1 MWRDSSI
8 NTMTIHYQT
17 HTTKNLIW
25 ISDIHLDEV
34 HDDVKRRFLDKL
46 TNARCDAV
54 LLTGDISSSEYLV
67 AHLTE
72 LSHACGS
79 TPCFFVP
86 GNHDYFGSSFAV
98 VDQAIVDL
106 CARHR
111 NLIALG
117 HGEIIKLSR
126 NTALIG
132 HRGWYD
138 GQAGSGAQTKVKSS
152 DRHLIN
158 DFRNLD
164 SGRYFEKLRMLG
176 NESAAYFRRVLPM
189 ALTRYST
196 VLVGT
201 HVPIFT
207 QVLRH
212 GGRYCELAR
221 QPYFSNRAA
230 GNAIVGISRNFSDRQ
245 IVVYAGHSHCFAE
258 FSLSSTLEIRVAG
271 AQRGFPTFQPMIT
284 ID

>member
-1 MWRDSSI
+1 
-8 NTMTIHYQT
+8 MTIHYRT

-34 HDDVKRRFLDKL
+34 HNDVKRRFLDKL

-54 LLTGDISSSEYLV
+54 LLTGDISSSANLV

-72 LSHACGS
+72 ISDACGS

-98 VDQAIVDL
+98 VDQAIADL

-117 HGEIIKLSR
+117 HGEIIELSR

-132 HRGWYD
+132 CRGWYD
-138 GQAGSGAQTKVKSS
+138 GQAGAGSRTKMGSS
-152 DRHLIN
+152 DRYLID

-164 SGRYFEKLRMLG
+164 RARYFEKLRMLG
-176 NESAAYFRRVLPM
+176 LESAAYLRRVLPM
-189 ALTRYST
+189 ALTRYCT

-201 HVPIFT
+201 HIPLFT
-207 QVLRH
+207 QALRH
-212 GGRYCELAR
+212 GGTHCRLDR
-221 QPYFSNRAA
+221 QPFFANRSA
-230 GNAIVGISRNFSDRQ
+230 GNAVMGISRNFTDRK
-245 IVVYAGHSHCFAE
+245 IVVHAGHSHC
-258 FSLSSTLEIRVAG
+258 SIKVQLTSNLEIRVAG
-271 AQRGFPTFQPMIT
+271 AQRGFPAFQEILT
-284 ID
+284 IN

>member
-1 MWRDSSI
+1 MWRASSI
-8 NTMTIHYQT
+8 NTMTIHYRT
-17 HTTKNLIW
+17 HTTRNLIW
-25 ISDIHLDEV
+25 ISDIHLDVV

-46 TNARCDAV
+46 ANARCDAV
-54 LLTGDISSSEYLV
+54 LLTGDISSSGPLV

-72 LSHACGS
+72 ISHACGS

-86 GNHDYFGSSFAV
+86 GNHDYFGSSFAI
-98 VDQAIVDL
+98 VDQAIADL

-117 HGEIIKLSR
+117 HGEIIELSR
-126 NTALIG
+126 NTALVG
-132 HRGWYD
+132 CRGWYD
-138 GQAGSGAQTKVKSS
+138 GQAGAGAQTKVKSS
-152 DRHLIN
+152 DRYLIN

-164 SGRYFEKLRMLG
+164 WARYFEKLRMLG
-176 NESAAYFRRVLPM
+176 NESAAYFRRILPM

-201 HVPIFT
+201 HIPICT

-212 GGRYCELAR
+212 GGTFCELDR
-221 QPYFSNRAA
+221 QPYFSNRSA
-230 GNAIVGISRNFSDRQ
+230 GNAIVGISRNFSGRH

-258 FSLSSTLEIRVAG
+258 FSLSSNLKIRVAG

>member
-1 MWRDSSI
+1 
-8 NTMTIHYQT
+8 MTINYRT

-46 TNARCDAV
+46 ASARCDAV
-54 LLTGDISSSEYLV
+54 LLTGDISSGEHLV

-72 LSHACGS
+72 ISHACGS

-86 GNHDYFGSSFAV
+86 GNHDYFGSSFAI
-98 VDQAIVDL
+98 VDQAITDI

-117 HGEIIKLSR
+117 HGEIIELSR

-132 HRGWYD
+132 HSGWYD
-138 GQAGSGAQTKVKSS
+138 GQAGAGSRTKVGSA

-164 SGRYFEKLRMLG
+164 RARYFEKLRMLG
-176 NESAAYFRRVLPM
+176 HESAAYFRRVLPM

-201 HVPIFT
+201 HTPICS
-207 QVLRH
+207 QALRH
-212 GGRYCELAR
+212 GGTHCAWDR
-221 QPYFSNRAA
+221 QPYFCNRAA
-230 GNAIVGISRNFSDRQ
+230 GNAIVGISRHFSDRQ
-245 IVVYAGHSHCFAE
+245 IVVYAGHSH
-258 FSLSSTLEIRVAG
+258 STAKFNLGTNLEIRVAG
-271 AQRGFPTFQPMIT
+271 ARRGYPTFQPMVI
-284 ID
+284 IDD